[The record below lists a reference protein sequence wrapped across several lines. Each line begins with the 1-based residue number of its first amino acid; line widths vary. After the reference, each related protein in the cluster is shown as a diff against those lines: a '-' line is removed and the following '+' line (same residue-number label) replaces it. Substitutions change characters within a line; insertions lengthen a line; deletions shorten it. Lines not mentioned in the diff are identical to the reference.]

1 MVVLTRPRLRW
12 TFPEAFFWVLG
23 LWSQAL
29 GGVPFHSC
37 FKEEKRSTSRRA
49 LKNLHCCGSCSF
61 CTTALYLSV
70 KEQDDVADPAR
81 RQGLAITAALGTTR
95 VVLVGLCW
103 QWHQNWFL
111 LLFRIDEQLV
121 ICRKSCFDFFSR
133 LFKPRKEWNK
143 N

>member
-1 MVVLTRPRLRW
+1 MSWQGHGCDGLSLRPFSECLGFEARLSA
-12 TFPEAFFWVLG
+12 PP
-23 LWSQAL
+23 S
-29 GGVPFHSC
+29 SC

-61 CTTALYLSV
+61 CTTALYFSV
-70 KEQDDVADPAR
+70 KEQDVRRDDDDADPAR

-111 LLFRIDEQLV
+111 LLFRIVEQLV
-121 ICRKSCFDFFSR
+121 ISRKSCFNFFQYFSI
-133 LFKPRKEWNK
+133 NT
-143 N
+143 